1 MNRLKV
7 QLWYGC
13 KEMNTLNYT
22 KCMEM
27 NAWDC
32 INVLNVWK

>member
-1 MNRLKV
+1 MNSLEV

-13 KEMNTLNYT
+13 KEMNTLNYN

>member
-1 MNRLKV
+1 MNRLEV

-13 KEMNTLNYT
+13 KEMNALNYNYG
-22 KCMEM
+22 M

-32 INVLNVWK
+32 KYVLNVRN

>member
-1 MNRLKV
+1 MNRLEV

-13 KEMNTLNYT
+13 KEMNTLNYN
-22 KCMEM
+22 KWMEM